1 MFKIF
6 YQIPIPRFHDKR
18 VVMTSSEEL
27 VDDLPPPSITIC
39 PIDKKSGMGFRDVLN
54 IGPYQDFKGNLI
66 PQMCEGKE
74 GPEIIDCIEEKAIN
88 GSLAV
93 KYLMKG
99 FQEEKS
105 VPEANF
111 WTREFSHS
119 SMGICSTIKPPFSL
133 GTTFI
138 KEAIWIGLN
147 ESYKFAMF
155 FHDPDFFLINFIP
168 SLPFN
173 AIMLNASDGTM
184 TQRMLVVQH
193 HKLNVP
199 HRQNYN
205 NAPPTNSPKM
215 CSGHATQTRPTN
227 SPRVW
232 NNPCQRGS
240 DVGRDGTPRHPLICQ
255 SVKT

>member
-1 MFKIF
+1 MIKQHYVQDFC
-6 YQIPIPRFHDKR
+6 QIPIPRFHDKR

-39 PIDKKSGMGFRDVLN
+39 PIDKKSGMGFKDVLN
-54 IGPYQDFKGNLI
+54 IGPYQDLKGNLI

-147 ESYKFAMF
+147 ESYKFALF

-173 AIMLNASDGTM
+173 VIMLDASDGTM

-227 SPRVW
+227 SPRV
-232 NNPCQRGS
+232 
-240 DVGRDGTPRHPLICQ
+240 
-255 SVKT
+255 